1 MKNEFIEF
9 QEITLFPDVT
19 DNTRITYIKRDSIIR
34 ISAAHKDEPEFS
46 LIYVDKGHPVMVKM
60 TVKEV
65 FNLLG

>member
-9 QEITLFPDVT
+9 QEVTFFPDVT

-34 ISAAHKDEPEFS
+34 VSAAHKDEPELS
-46 LIYVDKGHPVMVKM
+46 LIYIDNGHPVMVKM

-65 FNLLG
+65 FNLL